1 MRIKS
6 GVTTRQR
13 KKKYF
18 RLAKGSYSNKRN
30 RWRAVIQQVEKSLV
44 HAYTGR
50 KDKKGDF
57 RSLWISRINAAC
69 REEGTSYSRF
79 MAGLKKGGVA
89 LNRKM
94 LAEMAVRD
102 SDSFKKLVS
111 LTRNPS

>member
-13 KKKYF
+13 KKKIF
-18 RLAKGSYSNKRN
+18 RLAKGYYSNKRN
-30 RWRAVIQQVEKSLV
+30 RWRMALQQVEKSLT
-44 HAYTGR
+44 HAYVGR

-69 REEGTSYSRF
+69 REHNVSYSRF
-79 MAGLKKGGVA
+79 MAGLRKKSIP

-102 SDSFKKLVS
+102 GASFQKLVQFS
-111 LTRNPS
+111 RAS